1 MNVRQ
6 NVQRKGKK
14 SYYYTIRT
22 RFIIVFSVSLL
33 AIIMM
38 FAATYKIVKEQ
49 IMIASENTLHQF
61 FRYVDGAADEANDLC
76 ASIAYAA
83 DFQQY
88 SKQIVENPEK
98 NTFYLSKVQ
107 QKLASHRSEKY
118 YDIFA
123 YYPAMDKIVSGIK
136 GTLDW
141 VSYCEV
147 YYQDDDP
154 EFLEAFRR
162 VVDCEEKKPTWY
174 GMTDQAG
181 RDFLCVSMRQSK
193 YRSSKYDCVLVIVL
207 NPDYVTEWITG
218 LEDDKQNGILFILDD
233 ENKLLFSNAAAS
245 LPEIISSGDE
255 ENASVHGLDHS
266 YLTLTEK
273 SEGKGISYSY
283 AIPFSY
289 FNQKMRNLYVISGLS
304 IAFLL
309 ISGVIII
316 KTQTRKTYQPVAN
329 VVNILEKQEGAV
341 YHGQNDSEFEYF
353 RKILDQKSEAVNNLL
368 RDVDKGVKTK
378 RENFILSLLNG
389 NVSDPM
395 RTDNIFRDNGVSIC
409 SDFFCVAVF
418 QGDAQEQSDED
429 IRFFAISNVM
439 EELLNREN
447 KGYMVALKKD
457 LYVLLANISNK
468 EEMQN
473 VHQMLEYGQDFLKGY
488 LNIRFTVGVSSL
500 HEGMGG
506 IHAAYEEA
514 ILALKYSFLL
524 GEEIIIDYSEIAT
537 RKYEDLKS
545 SELEMLRMVT
555 AWLSEPE
562 EVIPADELTDEILE
576 KCGID
581 QSSSME
587 MVEYFKYESATM
599 FKRVMMH
606 EGIWNSEWNHRVRQ
620 LFNQD
625 SLKKLRDTYARLLTI
640 LRLEKREKDR
650 GMDVCVRVRNY
661 IEENYSDEQLTV
673 TFLGDM
679 TGVDSSYLS
688 KKFKE
693 KYDCTIS
700 EFITNTRILNAKV
713 QLKSTKLSIKEI
725 AENNGFVNSNSF
737 IRTFKRNEG
746 LTPGAYRDLFLL

>member
-1 MNVRQ
+1 M
-6 NVQRKGKK
+6 
-14 SYYYTIRT
+14 
-22 RFIIVFSVSLL
+22 
-33 AIIMM
+33 
-38 FAATYKIVKEQ
+38 
-49 IMIASENTLHQF
+49 
-61 FRYVDGAADEANDLC
+61 
-76 ASIAYAA
+76 
-83 DFQQY
+83 
-88 SKQIVENPEK
+88 
-98 NTFYLSKVQ
+98 
-107 QKLASHRSEKY
+107 
-118 YDIFA
+118 
-123 YYPAMDKIVSGIK
+123 
-136 GTLDW
+136 
-141 VSYCEV
+141 
-147 YYQDDDP
+147 
-154 EFLEAFRR
+154 
-162 VVDCEEKKPTWY
+162 
-174 GMTDQAG
+174 
-181 RDFLCVSMRQSK
+181 
-193 YRSSKYDCVLVIVL
+193 
-207 NPDYVTEWITG
+207 
-218 LEDDKQNGILFILDD
+218 
-233 ENKLLFSNAAAS
+233 
-245 LPEIISSGDE
+245 
-255 ENASVHGLDHS
+255 
-266 YLTLTEK
+266 
-273 SEGKGISYSY
+273 
-283 AIPFSY
+283 
-289 FNQKMRNLYVISGLS
+289 
-304 IAFLL
+304 
-309 ISGVIII
+309 
-316 KTQTRKTYQPVAN
+316 
-329 VVNILEKQEGAV
+329 

-389 NVSDPM
+389 NISDPM
-395 RTDNIFRDNGVSIC
+395 QTDNIFQDNGVSIC
-409 SDFFCVAVF
+409 SDYFCVAVF
-418 QGDAQEQSDED
+418 RGDAQDQADEN

-473 VHQMLEYGQDFLKGY
+473 LHQMLEYGQDFLKSY
-488 LNIRFTVGVSSL
+488 LNISFTVGVSSL
-500 HEGMGG
+500 HQGMGG
-506 IHAAYEEA
+506 IHAEYEEA

-524 GEEIIIDYSEIAT
+524 GEEIIIDYSEIAA

-555 AWLSEPE
+555 TWLSEPE
-562 EVIPADELTDEILE
+562 EEISADELTAEMLE

-620 LFNQD
+620 LFNQN
-625 SLKKLRDTYARLLTI
+625 SLNKLRDTFAKLLTI

>member
-1 MNVRQ
+1 
-6 NVQRKGKK
+6 
-14 SYYYTIRT
+14 
-22 RFIIVFSVSLL
+22 
-33 AIIMM
+33 
-38 FAATYKIVKEQ
+38 
-49 IMIASENTLHQF
+49 
-61 FRYVDGAADEANDLC
+61 
-76 ASIAYAA
+76 
-83 DFQQY
+83 
-88 SKQIVENPEK
+88 
-98 NTFYLSKVQ
+98 
-107 QKLASHRSEKY
+107 
-118 YDIFA
+118 
-123 YYPAMDKIVSGIK
+123 
-136 GTLDW
+136 
-141 VSYCEV
+141 
-147 YYQDDDP
+147 
-154 EFLEAFRR
+154 
-162 VVDCEEKKPTWY
+162 
-174 GMTDQAG
+174 MTDQAG

-233 ENKLLFSNAAAS
+233 ENELLFSNAAAS
-245 LPEIISSGDE
+245 LPDIVSSGDE

-289 FNQKMRNLYVISGLS
+289 FNQKMRNLYAISVLS

-389 NVSDPM
+389 NISDPM
-395 RTDNIFRDNGVSIC
+395 QTDNIFQDNGVSIC
-409 SDFFCVAVF
+409 SDYFCVAVF
-418 QGDAQEQSDED
+418 RGDAQDQADEN

-473 VHQMLEYGQDFLKGY
+473 LHQMLEYGQDFLKSY
-488 LNIRFTVGVSSL
+488 LNISFTVGVSSL
-500 HEGMGG
+500 HQGMGG

-524 GEEIIIDYSEIAT
+524 GEEIIIDYSEIAA

-555 AWLSEPE
+555 TWLSEPE
-562 EVIPADELTDEILE
+562 EEISADELTAEMLE

-620 LFNQD
+620 LFNQN
-625 SLKKLRDTYARLLTI
+625 SLNKLRDTFAKLLTI